1 MNMVQIR
8 DYLQEKLQEGIR
20 EVFGIE
26 IISSELL
33 INITRPEF
41 EGEYTL
47 VVFPLVRQTKKNP
60 AESGR
65 LLGEYLLEN
74 KYVSAY
80 NVIKGFLNL
89 TLPEEVWHRQLSL
102 ILQTEKYGRLPAKS
116 EKVLVEFSSP
126 NTNKPLHLGHIRNIL
141 LGWSTYAILEEA
153 GYPVVRTQII
163 NDRGIAICKSMLAW
177 KKWGDNADPVSS
189 GKKGDHLV
197 GDFYVLFESKFR
209 REYESWQKG
218 PEGQA
223 VFDQKGKEGESPEA
237 FFGRYKNQYFND
249 YSKLGLEAREM
260 LQKWENGEEETLAL
274 WRKMNRWVY
283 DGFEETYQR
292 LGVKFDRNYYESDTY
307 LLGKEI
313 VSEGL
318 DKGLFYREGD
328 GSVWVDLERYG
339 MDKKIL
345 QRSDGTSVYM
355 TQDIGTAEQR
365 YQDFGANRMI
375 YVVADEQNYHFEVL
389 FKICEIMERSYAP
402 GMYHLSYGMVNLPSG
417 KMKSR
422 EGTVVD
428 ADDLMEEVKKEAR
441 KIALE
446 KGEINTLSDR
456 EQEEIIEKIGMAAL
470 KYHMIK
476 VDPRKGMVFD
486 PEESVDMQ
494 GQTGPYIQNAYVR
507 IRSILRKDDDQHS
520 ETGENYTPSAYE
532 KDILVQLAEY
542 PEEINKSA
550 ESYDPSQL
558 ANFAY
563 RLAKLYHKFYNE
575 HRVLSAE
582 SEAAKSFRLAL
593 SKATA
598 RVLERSMGLLGIE
611 MPSKM

>member
-1 MNMVQIR
+1 
-8 DYLQEKLQEGIR
+8 
-20 EVFGIE
+20 
-26 IISSELL
+26 
-33 INITRPEF
+33 
-41 EGEYTL
+41 
-47 VVFPLVRQTKKNP
+47 
-60 AESGR
+60 
-65 LLGEYLLEN
+65 
-74 KYVSAY
+74 
-80 NVIKGFLNL
+80 
-89 TLPEEVWHRQLSL
+89 
-102 ILQTEKYGRLPAKS
+102 
-116 EKVLVEFSSP
+116 
-126 NTNKPLHLGHIRNIL
+126 
-141 LGWSTYAILEEA
+141 
-153 GYPVVRTQII
+153 
-163 NDRGIAICKSMLAW
+163 
-177 KKWGDNADPVSS
+177 
-189 GKKGDHLV
+189 
-197 GDFYVLFESKFR
+197 
-209 REYESWQKG
+209 
-218 PEGQA
+218 
-223 VFDQKGKEGESPEA
+223 
-237 FFGRYKNQYFND
+237 
-249 YSKLGLEAREM
+249 
-260 LQKWENGEEETLAL
+260 
-274 WRKMNRWVY
+274 
-283 DGFEETYQR
+283 
-292 LGVKFDRNYYESDTY
+292 
-307 LLGKEI
+307 
-313 VSEGL
+313 
-318 DKGLFYREGD
+318 
-328 GSVWVDLERYG
+328 
-339 MDKKIL
+339 
-345 QRSDGTSVYM
+345 M